1 MWRQYAHLLSCEE
14 RIWTSSTR
22 AGSSPS
28 RAAASKPIRAL
39 KAFGAAWAKLTR
51 VPRTA
56 YRSAGVVPLAE
67 LATFAVFP
75 VFSTFPVP
83 ASLVCAVFVM
93 S

>member
-1 MWRQYAHLLSCEE
+1 MEAV
-14 RIWTSSTR
+14 
-22 AGSSPS
+22 
-28 RAAASKPIRAL
+28 RAL
-39 KAFGAAWAKLTR
+39 VELRGADLDQFHEGRVESVARGGIKTDQGLEGLRGGLGEIDPGAADR
-51 VPRTA
+51 RPVR
-56 YRSAGVVPLAE
+56 GVVPLAE